1 MNFPITGHALLRWFE
16 RIEGHDIP
24 SIKSEMRDMGHANI
38 TDKDV
43 LGYLWT
49 QFGLSQNAIGQ
60 RIKSAMKSAVRS
72 EFGPYLVCVEAV
84 LVVDGGRV
92 VTVLTHALYE
102 DNVRRAIAG
111 RLRRA
116 AA

>member
-1 MNFPITGHALLRWFE
+1 MNLPITAHALLRWIE
-16 RIEGHDIP
+16 RIEGYDIP
-24 SIKSEMRDMGHANI
+24 AIKSEMRDMGHANI

-60 RIKSAMKSAVRS
+60 RIKAAMKSAVWS
-72 EFGPYLVCVEAV
+72 EFGSYLVCVEGV